1 MFYCYFRCK
10 STKKLKKFKK
20 YAAFFL
26 NLARIIIFC
35 TFAAFFRGMHV
46 IEYILPVDYMRGSLA
61 PRQVLEY
68 ALNNNPAWGAP
79 DGINAALN
87 YNPILIAAKK
97 RSKRYFMVRTKS
109 SVNWKPTTRLTVAA
123 FAGACSM
130 YRAILNDVALADR
143 LRAIKAENEPRKTL
157 REWLMEYL
165 RGMLAEK
172 SQSVTI
178 AGVSD
183 SVTVNNNWKVA
194 GTPTVEIP
202 ATIYNKYLNIL
213 S

>member
-1 MFYCYFRCK
+1 
-10 STKKLKKFKK
+10 
-20 YAAFFL
+20 
-26 NLARIIIFC
+26 
-35 TFAAFFRGMHV
+35 
-46 IEYILPVDYMRGSLA
+46 MRGSLA

-68 ALNNNPAWGAP
+68 ASDNNPAWSAP
-79 DGINAALN
+79 DGIQAALN

-97 RSKRYFMVRTKS
+97 RSKRYFMVRAKS
-109 SVNWKPTTRLTVAA
+109 SVNWKPSTRLTVAA

-143 LRAIKAENEPRKTL
+143 LRAIKAETDPRKTL

-165 RGMLAEK
+165 RSMLADK

-178 AGVSD
+178 AGTVD
-183 SVTVNNNWKVA
+183 SVTIYNNWKFA
-194 GTPTVEIP
+194 GTPTVQIP
-202 ATIYNKYLNIL
+202 AAIYNKYLNIL